1 MVSRV
6 GVEATTGG
14 SCYHAR
20 MPVRYERDD
29 ARRRVVVTVEG
40 ALQTSEMLAAIGRQ
54 RAENTWNY
62 GTLFDLRRVAGY
74 PTVAELRDLMSQ
86 ASAHPMAAGRPG
98 PIALLAIEATL
109 YTRLCTYAALTQGKL
124 TLEVFREADEADRWL
139 VTHASP

>member
-6 GVEATTGG
+6 GVEPTTGG

-29 ARRRVVVTVEG
+29 TRRRVVVTVEG

-62 GTLFDLRRVAGY
+62 GTLFDLRRVAG
-74 PTVAELRDLMSQ
+74 LRES
-86 ASAHPMAAGRPG
+86 
-98 PIALLAIEATL
+98 
-109 YTRLCTYAALTQGKL
+109 
-124 TLEVFREADEADRWL
+124 
-139 VTHASP
+139 

>member
-1 MVSRV
+1 M
-6 GVEATTGG
+6 
-14 SCYHAR
+14 
-20 MPVRYERDD
+20 
-29 ARRRVVVTVEG
+29 
-40 ALQTSEMLAAIGRQ
+40 
-54 RAENTWNY
+54 N
-62 GTLFDLRRVAGY
+62 
-74 PTVAELRDLMSQ
+74 Q